1 MLYMDVKLR
10 TSALGVL
17 AIVLLLV
24 VSTPALM
31 ASAQQPQPQHQS
43 GSSSAVSSICKMV
56 QDNRFL
62 AGIAG
67 LDQAVNICNKL
78 STGNSGQVL
87 SQLCSVIG
95 GLKIINVES
104 ICKQQQQTT
113 TNGTNQNQTLSQGGV
128 VNNNSNNNNNNTNA
142 SNSGGSSNSLID
154 KTMGVLKGYL
164 GK

>member
-1 MLYMDVKLR
+1 MKLR
-10 TSALGVL
+10 PSAFGVL
-17 AIVLLLV
+17 VIIFLLV
-24 VSTPALM
+24 VSSPPLM
-31 ASAQQPQPQHQS
+31 TFAQQQQQS

-62 AGIAG
+62 AGVVG
-67 LDQAVNICNKL
+67 LDQAVNICNNL
-78 STGNSGQVL
+78 STGSSGQVL

-104 ICKQQQQTT
+104 ICKQQQQQQQQT
-113 TNGTNQNQTLSQGGV
+113 TNGTTQNQTMSQGGV
-128 VNNNSNNNNNNTNA
+128 VNDNNNTNA

-154 KTMGVLKGYL
+154 KTMGMLKGYL